1 MRLDPKVTLPLAVLA
16 FGLLGALCIVAI
28 RPGVAILEPE
38 PLIPL
43 VEVITARPQSVQLRI
58 EARGS
63 VVPRTESEL
72 VAEVAGRIT
81 WVSPALAA
89 GGFLEAGEPL
99 LRIDPSDYELGL
111 ERARAALERAESE
124 LALAGAGL
132 ERKRTLA
139 DRGVTS
145 RVVLDEATSRQR
157 VAAAARRE
165 AQAAVRQAQRD
176 LERTEVTAPFEGRV
190 REKRVDVGQ
199 FVGRGAPVARVYAVD
214 YAEVRLPLP
223 DREAAYVDL
232 PTRYR
237 RRDEGGSA
245 PIGPAVRLRARFA
258 GREYS
263 WSGRIVRTEAELDPR
278 TRMIH
283 AVARVE
289 DPYGHGEDPD
299 RPPLEVGLF
308 VQAEIEGRR
317 VEGVIELPRAAL
329 RGGDQVVVVD
339 DEDRL
344 RLRGVEVLRRER
356 ETVLIR
362 SGIEPG
368 ERVCVMPLAVTV
380 EGMPVK
386 TLERPALAGGE
397 RRAQRRAS

>member
-1 MRLDPKVTLPLAVLA
+1 MKLDPKVTLPLGVLL
-16 FGLLGALCIVAI
+16 FGLLGALSIVAI
-28 RPGVAILEPE
+28 RPSVATRKPE
-38 PLIPL
+38 PVIPL
-43 VEVITARPQSVQLRI
+43 VPVITARSQSVQLRI

-81 WVSPALAA
+81 WVSPALAP
-89 GGFLEAGEPL
+89 GGFLAAGEPL
-99 LRIDPSDYELGL
+99 LRIDPIDYELGL

-124 LALAGAGL
+124 LALARASL
-132 ERKRTLA
+132 ARKRTLA
-139 DRGVTS
+139 DHGVTS
-145 RVVLDEATSRQR
+145 LAVLDEASSRQR

-165 AQAAVRQAQRD
+165 AQAAVTQARRD
-176 LERTEVTAPFEGRV
+176 LERTEVVASFDGRV

-199 FVGRGAPVARVYAVD
+199 FVGRGAAVAKIYAVD

-223 DREAAYVDL
+223 DGEAAFVDL

-237 RRDEGGSA
+237 GTDDDSD
-245 PIGPAVRLRARFA
+245 GPAVRLSARFA

-289 DPYGHGEDPD
+289 DPYGRGEDPN

-308 VQAEIEGRR
+308 VNAEIEGRL

-329 RGGDQVVVVD
+329 RGGDQVVIVD
-339 DEDRL
+339 DEERL
-344 RLRGVEVLRRER
+344 RLRPVQVLRRER

-380 EGMPVK
+380 EGMMVK
-386 TLERPALAGGE
+386 ALERPALAGDD
-397 RRAQRRAS
+397 RRALRRAS

>member
-1 MRLDPKVTLPLAVLA
+1 MKLDPKVTLPLAVVL
-16 FGLLGALCIVAI
+16 FGLLGATSIVAI
-28 RPGVAILEPE
+28 RPSVATRPTE

-43 VEVITARPQSVQLRI
+43 VEVITARSQSVQLRI

-89 GGFLEAGEPL
+89 GGFLAAGEPL

-111 ERARAALERAESE
+111 ERVRAALERAESE
-124 LALAGAGL
+124 LALARTSL
-132 ERKRTLA
+132 ERKRTLLE
-139 DRGVTS
+139 RGVTS
-145 RVVLDEATSRQR
+145 QAALDEATSHQR

-165 AQAAVRQAQRD
+165 AQAAVSQAERD
-176 LERTEVTAPFEGRV
+176 LERTEVVAPFDGRV

-199 FVGRGAPVARVYAVD
+199 FVGRGAPVARVYGVD

-223 DREAAYVDL
+223 DGEAAYVDL

-237 RRDEGGSA
+237 RKGHDGGDPA
-245 PIGPAVRLRARFA
+245 GPAVRLSARFA

-289 DPYGHGEDPD
+289 DPYGHGQDPD

-308 VQAEIEGRR
+308 VNAEIEGRR

-329 RGGDQVVVVD
+329 RGGDQVVIVD
-339 DEDRL
+339 DEERL
-344 RLRGVEVLRRER
+344 QLRDVQVLRRER

-386 TLERPALAGGE
+386 TLERPALAGGD
-397 RRAQRRAS
+397 RPVPRRAS

>member
-1 MRLDPKVTLPLAVLA
+1 
-16 FGLLGALCIVAI
+16 
-28 RPGVAILEPE
+28 
-38 PLIPL
+38 
-43 VEVITARPQSVQLRI
+43 VQLRI

-145 RVVLDEATSRQR
+145 RAVLDEATSHQR

-176 LERTEVTAPFEGRV
+176 LERTEVKAPFEGRV

-237 RRDEGGSA
+237 RRDEAAGSCGPRPSSTHA
-245 PIGPAVRLRARFA
+245 PG
-258 GREYS
+258 
-263 WSGRIVRTEAELDPR
+263 
-278 TRMIH
+278 
-283 AVARVE
+283 
-289 DPYGHGEDPD
+289 
-299 RPPLEVGLF
+299 
-308 VQAEIEGRR
+308 
-317 VEGVIELPRAAL
+317 
-329 RGGDQVVVVD
+329 
-339 DEDRL
+339 
-344 RLRGVEVLRRER
+344 
-356 ETVLIR
+356 
-362 SGIEPG
+362 
-368 ERVCVMPLAVTV
+368 
-380 EGMPVK
+380 
-386 TLERPALAGGE
+386 
-397 RRAQRRAS
+397 